1 MLSFLQ
7 DMSAAD
13 RQAFEAV
20 QSAMV
25 ACDKG
30 LLEKSGMSMRRLDDE
45 ERVARFGK
53 PKDLF
58 DMQGELF

>member
-1 MLSFLQ
+1 MLQFLQ

-25 ACDKG
+25 ACDKD
-30 LLEKSGMSMRRLDDE
+30 LLEKCGKSMRRLDDE
-45 ERVARFGK
+45 ERVARSKGV
-53 PKDLF
+53 
-58 DMQGELF
+58 Q